1 MTTNTN
7 HRWTSLYTCTKARL
21 LAINEQIRQAR
32 KKGESIDSLKNRRRD
47 NDQLLSRI
55 SIERQ
60 KNNEFVLVELEGL
73 YKVF

>member
-1 MTTNTN
+1 MITTN

-21 LAINEQIRQAR
+21 LSINEEIRQAR

-55 SIERQ
+55 ALERSRG
-60 KNNEFVLVELEGL
+60 NEQVLAELEAY
-73 YKVF
+73 YKVL

>member
-1 MTTNTN
+1 MTTSTN

-55 SIERQ
+55 SVEQQR
-60 KNNEFVLVELEGL
+60 NNEAVLSELEGL

>member
-1 MTTNTN
+1 M
-7 HRWTSLYTCTKARL
+7 YTCTKARL

-55 SIERQ
+55 SVEQQR
-60 KNNEFVLVELEGL
+60 NNDLILCQLEGL
-73 YKVF
+73 YKVL